1 MINVSLEN
9 ETDWIVRGTVTS
21 DVSEINL
28 EDDEFRIELKDLLE
42 HYIKR
47 KKSAEMVEAYQK
59 DSTQTLSISNNE
71 VKLVPLKCPVCKGT
85 GLAVTDYPMGR
96 NKIVKSLEEESIDHS
111 IVEKKASV
119 FVNPLIQLSDYS
131 NLPDTYFPSDF
142 PWTAYGH
149 PEIAND
155 PLLKGIL
162 TYGVGK
168 PYLDPALY
176 KIEGTNEYYYY
187 TDDSIFL
194 KIKPDPESETEVEVE
209 YHIRKRQKFSIVT
222 NVTTEEL
229 PQTILAIDYKNKY
242 YGFCGEKIWYLKSDP
257 THYFYYTIENGN
269 YVRKDN
275 CYYCQDDGYSTGND
289 PNAFTICGEEKKP
302 ILTEEFYSN
311 VSKYNNSDMKSLIE
325 NGFQFWISEDKKEL
339 NFRLTMRG
347 KSSTNPNGYED
358 KLKTELY
365 KNELYE
371 PTADDIVVDDDEGT
385 KTLYSGRVGFTL
397 AICTISLDATHRICF
412 NITIAPTFKSSD
424 IFRVDN
430 EEDYIL
436 QIPTKPYKVCPICSG
451 THYQLNYSAYN
462 GSTISFVQERD
473 CDTCRQSNY
482 YMDRYAYPYYNA
494 QKFNDMIYLN
504 NHSATYSSTYETYW
518 KKNKY
523 VTSSTNDYDATRTNL
538 YAAYTSAIIPN
549 YLVNGS
555 TVDVLSPTQADPHYS
570 TKVRSFEYCYD
581 EGVVSS
587 YLLDTDKS
595 RFCELPWDGNEITLN
610 GFVYVEENGACIYD
624 DLNVNLIRQDI
635 DVGVVGETI
644 DDMVGKTV
652 FFGTEV

>member
-96 NKIVKSLEEESIDHS
+96 NPNDSTYEHGII
-111 IVEKKASV
+111 EKKGSV

-142 PWTAYGH
+142 PWATYGH

-162 TYGVGK
+162 TYTQT
-168 PYLDPALY
+168 YPALSPAIY

-187 TDDSIFL
+187 TNDIITIDNVDYYIKRRNKFTISINSSDSL
-194 KIKPDPESETEVEVE
+194 PPSVEGG
-209 YHIRKRQKFSIVT
+209 
-222 NVTTEEL
+222 
-229 PQTILAIDYKNKY
+229 LASYSY
-242 YGFCGEKIWYLKSDP
+242 YGYCGEKIWYLKSDP
-257 THYFYYTIENGN
+257 THYYYYVKEGSD

-275 CYYCQDDGYSTGND
+275 CYYCQDSDGYSTGND
-289 PNAFTICGEEKKP
+289 PNAFTVCGEERKP

-430 EEDYIL
+430 EEDKIL

-494 QKFNDMIYLN
+494 KKFNDMIYLN
-504 NHSATYSSTYETYW
+504 NHSATYSSTYDTYW

-523 VTSSTNDYDATRTNL
+523 VTSSINDYDSTRTNL

-549 YLVNGS
+549 YLVNES
-555 TVDVLSPTQADPHYS
+555 TIDVLSPTQADPQYT
-570 TKVRSFEYCYD
+570 TKVRSFEFCYD

-595 RFCELPWDGNEITLN
+595 RFCELPWDGEEISLP

-635 DVGVVGETI
+635 DVGVSGVTI

>member
-9 ETDWIVRGTVTS
+9 ETDWIVKGTVTS

-71 VKLVPLKCPVCKGT
+71 VKLVPLKCPICKGT
-85 GLAVTDYPMGR
+85 GLAVDNYPMGR
-96 NKIVKSLEEESIDHS
+96 KPNGTSKYDSIYEE
-111 IVEKKASV
+111 KNGV
-119 FVNPLIQLSDYS
+119 FENPITQLSDYI
-131 NLPDTYFPSDF
+131 NLPSVLFNETSTYQPYVNLDADT
-142 PWTAYGH
+142 
-149 PEIAND
+149 
-155 PLLKGIL
+155 KRIL
-162 TYGVGK
+162 TWDADRFGNNV
-168 PYLDPALY
+168 LTV
-176 KIEGTNEYYYY
+176 EGTNEYYYY
-187 TDDSIFL
+187 TLADVTKSMW
-194 KIKPDPESETEVEVE
+194 
-209 YHIRKRQKFSIVT
+209 KRQKFTITKQYKNSIA
-222 NVTTEEL
+222 EL
-229 PQTILAIDYKNKY
+229 PYRIVDSTGKMGFAY
-242 YGFCGEKIWYLKSDP
+242 YGYRGEKLFYIKNDP
-257 THYFYYTIENGN
+257 TTYYYYQKVANADNTYI
-269 YVRKDN
+269 RKSN
-275 CYYCQDDGYSTGND
+275 CYYCQIGDNDYSSGED
-289 PNAFTICGEEKKP
+289 PNAKTVCDDVPKP

-311 VSKYNNSDMKSLIE
+311 VTTYNNSDMKSLIE

-339 NFRLTMRG
+339 YFRLTMRG
-347 KSSTNPNGYED
+347 QSSINKLGYVD
-358 KLKTELY
+358 KLKTELFKQGRY
-365 KNELYE
+365 T
-371 PTADDIVVDDDEGT
+371 PSRDEQNT
-385 KTLYSGRVGFTL
+385 EDLNDNNVYSRRVGFTL
-397 AICTISLDATHRICF
+397 AICTISLDSTHRICF
-412 NITIAPTFKSSD
+412 NITIAPTFKTSD

-430 EEDYIL
+430 DDDSIS
-436 QIPTKPYKVCPICSG
+436 QIPKLPIKVCPICG
-451 THYQLNYSAYN
+451 DTHYQISYSAFEDN
-462 GSTISFVQERD
+462 SIVFKHAKD
-473 CDTCRQSNY
+473 CDCCVGTSGY

-494 QKFNDMIYLN
+494 KKFDDMIFLN
-504 NHSATYSSTYETYW
+504 NHSATYSSTYDTYW

-549 YLVNGS
+549 YLVNSS
-555 TVDVLSPTQADPHYS
+555 TIDVLSPTQADPHYS

>member
-71 VKLVPLKCPVCKGT
+71 VKLVPLKCPICKGT
-85 GLAVTDYPMGR
+85 GLTVTDYPMGR

-131 NLPDTYFPSDF
+131 NLPDTYFPTDF
-142 PWTAYGH
+142 PWVDYGH

-155 PLLKGIL
+155 PLLKSIL
-162 TYGVGK
+162 TYTSNSPV
-168 PYLDPALY
+168 LSPAIY

-187 TDDSIFL
+187 EWDAIFL
-194 KIKPDPESETEVEVE
+194 NDVGYDVKKRKKYNITVNPHENLPPEITDP
-209 YHIRKRQKFSIVT
+209 IGISI
-222 NVTTEEL
+222 
-229 PQTILAIDYKNKY
+229 Y
-242 YGFCGEKIWYLKSDP
+242 YGKCGERIWYLKSDP
-257 THYFYYTIENGN
+257 THYYYYVKENGV
-269 YVRKDN
+269 YVRKEN
-275 CYYCQDDGYSTGND
+275 CYYCQDTDGYSTGND
-289 PNAFTICGEEKKP
+289 PNAFTVCGEEKKR

-311 VSKYNNSDMKSLIE
+311 VSTYNNSDMKSLIE

-365 KNELYE
+365 KNDLYDK
-371 PTADDIVVDDDEGT
+371 TDDDIEVKDGLDENEKG
-385 KTLYSGRVGFTL
+385 TLYTGRVGFTL

-424 IFRVDN
+424 IFRVGIGNEDDN
-430 EEDYIL
+430 KDNIL
-436 QIPTKPYKVCPICSG
+436 QIPSKPYKVCPVCSG

-462 GSTISFVQERD
+462 GSTISFVQESA
-473 CDTCRQSNY
+473 CDTCSHSNYNY

-504 NHSATYSSTYETYW
+504 NHSATYSSTYDTYW

-523 VTSSTNDYDATRTNL
+523 VTSSTNDYDAARTNL

-549 YLVNGS
+549 YLVNSS
-555 TVDVLSPTQADPHYS
+555 TIDVLSPTQADPHYS
-570 TKVRSFEYCYD
+570 TKVRSFEFCYD

-595 RFCELPWDGNEITLN
+595 RFCELPWDGNPITLN

>member
-9 ETDWIVRGTVTS
+9 ETDWIVKGTVTS

-42 HYIKR
+42 HYVKR
-47 KKSAEMVEAYQK
+47 KSSSDLVESYQK

-71 VKLVPLKCPVCKGT
+71 VKLVPLKCPICKGT
-85 GLAVTDYPMGR
+85 GLASNTYPPGRSINNTTDE
-96 NKIVKSLEEESIDHS
+96 NSIIV
-111 IVEKKASV
+111 VNNSV
-119 FVNPLIQLSDYS
+119 FFNPIIQLSDYDK
-131 NLPDTYFPSDF
+131 LPETYFTEEYLNEFYPNLSEDVK
-142 PWTAYGH
+142 
-149 PEIAND
+149 N
-155 PLLKGIL
+155 IL
-162 TYGVGK
+162 TYTDNK
-168 PYLDPALY
+168 PHCNPALY
-176 KIEGTNEYYYY
+176 KIEGNNEYYYY
-187 TDDSIFL
+187 KEEDLVVGGTTY
-194 KIKPDPESETEVEVE
+194 K
-209 YHIRKRQKFSIVT
+209 IRKRQKFSIVT
-222 NVTTEEL
+222 NVIIEQL
-229 PQTILAIDYKNKY
+229 PKKILAIDAKNKY
-242 YGFCGEKIWYLKSDP
+242 YGFCGEKVWYYKDNP
-257 THYFYYTIENGN
+257 THYYYYTIENDN
-269 YVRKDN
+269 YVIKDN
-275 CYYCQDDGYSTGND
+275 CYYCQSNGHSTGID
-289 PNAFTICGEEKKP
+289 PNAYTICGEEKKR
-302 ILTEEFYSN
+302 ILTEEFYTN
-311 VSKYNNSDMKSLIE
+311 VSIYNNSDMKSLIE
-325 NGFQFWISEDKKEL
+325 NGFQFWISENKKEL
-339 NFRLTMRG
+339 HFRLTMRG
-347 KSSTNPNGYED
+347 ISNINPNGYED

-365 KNELYE
+365 HNGLYVSA
-371 PTADDIVVDDDEGT
+371 TDDIVVDDEST
-385 KTLYSGRVGFTL
+385 TFYSGRVGFTL

-412 NITIAPTFKSSD
+412 NITVAPTIKSSD

-430 EEDYIL
+430 KEDNIL

-462 GSTISFVQERD
+462 GNTISFVQERA

-494 QKFNDMIYLN
+494 QKFDDMIYLN
-504 NHSATYSSTYETYW
+504 NHSATYSSTYETNW

-549 YLVNGS
+549 YLVTGS
-555 TVDVLSPTQADPHYS
+555 TIDVLSPTQENPIYTTAKRY
-570 TKVRSFEYCYD
+570 FEFCYD

-587 YLLDTDKS
+587 YLLDSDKS
-595 RFCELPWDGNEITLN
+595 RFCELPWDGTDISLT

-635 DVGVVGETI
+635 DIGVSGVTI

>member
-21 DVSEINL
+21 DVDEINL

-85 GLAVTDYPMGR
+85 CLAVDNYPPGR
-96 NKIVKSLEEESIDHS
+96 NPNDSTYEHGII
-111 IVEKKASV
+111 EKKASV

-131 NLPDTYFPSDF
+131 NLPDTCFPSDF
-142 PWTAYGH
+142 PWAAYGH
-149 PEIAND
+149 PEIADD

-162 TYGVGK
+162 TYTTN
-168 PYLDPALY
+168 PNNPALYPAVY

-187 TDDSIFL
+187 TN
-194 KIKPDPESETEVEVE
+194 EVITLNDVD
-209 YHIRKRQKFSIVT
+209 YHIRHRTRFTISV
-222 NVTTEEL
+222 NSSDSL
-229 PQTILAIDYKNKY
+229 PPTVEGGRASYAY
-242 YGFCGEKIWYLKSDP
+242 YGLCGEKIWYLKSDP
-257 THYFYYTIENGN
+257 THYYYYVKEGSV

-275 CYYCQDDGYSTGND
+275 CFYCQDSDGYSTGND
-289 PNAFTICGEEKKP
+289 PNAFTVCGEERKP

-311 VSKYNNSDMKSLIE
+311 VSTYNNSDMKSLIE

-347 KSSTNPNGYED
+347 KSSINPNGYED

-365 KNELYE
+365 KSDLYE

-397 AICTISLDATHRICF
+397 AICTISLDSTHRICF

-430 EEDYIL
+430 EEDKIL

-462 GSTISFVQERD
+462 GSTISFVQDRA
-473 CDTCRQSNY
+473 CDTCSQSNY

-494 QKFNDMIYLN
+494 KKFDDMIFVN
-504 NHSATYSSTYETYW
+504 NHSATYSSTYDTYW

-523 VTSSTNDYDATRTNL
+523 ETSSTKDYDATRTNL

-555 TVDVLSPTQADPHYS
+555 TVDVLSPTQADPQYA
-570 TKVRSFEYCYD
+570 TKVRSFEFCYD

-587 YLLDTDKS
+587 FLLDSDKS
-595 RFCELPWDGNEITLN
+595 RYCELPWDGEEISLP

-635 DVGVVGETI
+635 DVGVSGETI

>member
-9 ETDWIVRGTVTS
+9 ETDWIVKGTVTS

-71 VKLVPLKCPVCKGT
+71 VKLVPLKCPICKGT

-96 NKIVKSLEEESIDHS
+96 NKTDTSNEHS

-142 PWTAYGH
+142 PWADYGH
-149 PEIAND
+149 PEIATD
-155 PLLKGIL
+155 TLLKGIL
-162 TYGVGK
+162 TYTNDF
-168 PYLDPALY
+168 PALFPALY

-187 TDDSIFL
+187 ENDTVYIN
-194 KIKPDPESETEVEVE
+194 EVE
-209 YHIRKRQKFSIVT
+209 YYIKKRKKYNITVNPHENLPLEITDPRGISI
-222 NVTTEEL
+222 
-229 PQTILAIDYKNKY
+229 Y
-242 YGFCGEKIWYLKSDP
+242 YGMCGEKIWYFKENP
-257 THYFYYTIENGN
+257 THYYYYTKEGGTCI
-269 YVRKDN
+269 RKEN
-275 CYYCQDDGYSTGND
+275 CYYCQDSDGYSTGND
-289 PNAFTICGEEKKP
+289 PNAFTVCGEEHKP

-311 VSKYNNSDMKSLIE
+311 VSTYNNSDMKSLID

-385 KTLYSGRVGFTL
+385 QTLYSGRVGFTL

-430 EEDYIL
+430 DVDNIS

-494 QKFNDMIYLN
+494 KKFDNMIFLN
-504 NHSATYSSTYETYW
+504 NHSATYSSTYDTYW

-523 VTSSTNDYDATRTNL
+523 VTSSTKDYDATRTNL

-549 YLVNGS
+549 YLVNSS
-555 TVDVLSPTQADPHYS
+555 TIDVLSPTQADPHYS

-587 YLLDTDKS
+587 YLLDSDKS
-595 RFCELPWDGNEITLN
+595 RYCELPWDGNQITLN

>member
-96 NKIVKSLEEESIDHS
+96 NKTDTSNEHG

-142 PWTAYGH
+142 PWAAYGH
-149 PEIAND
+149 PEIAD
-155 PLLKGIL
+155 DTLLKGIL
-162 TYGVGK
+162 TYTDSN
-168 PYLDPALY
+168 PYLSPALY
-176 KIEGTNEYYYY
+176 KIVGTNEYYYY
-187 TDDSIFL
+187 ENDTVLGYSV
-194 KIKPDPESETEVEVE
+194 KK
-209 YHIRKRQKFSIVT
+209 RKKFSIVT

-229 PQTILAIDYKNKY
+229 PLTILSIDDKNKY
-242 YGFCGEKIWYLKSDP
+242 YGYCGEKIWYLKSDP
-257 THYFYYTIENGN
+257 THYYYYTIENGK
-269 YVRKDN
+269 YVCKEN
-275 CYYCQDDGYSTGND
+275 CYYCQDTYGYSTGND
-289 PNAFTICGEEKKP
+289 PNAYTVCGEEHKP

-311 VSKYNNSDMKSLIE
+311 VSTYNNSDMKSLID

-371 PTADDIVVDDDEGT
+371 PTADDIEVKDGLDENEKG
-385 KTLYSGRVGFTL
+385 TLYTGRVGFTL

-430 EEDYIL
+430 DVDNIS
-436 QIPTKPYKVCPICSG
+436 QIPTKPYKVCPVCSG

-462 GSTISFVQERD
+462 GSTISFVQD
-473 CDTCRQSNY
+473 LACDSCSQGDY

-494 QKFNDMIYLN
+494 KKFDDMIFLN
-504 NHSATYSSTYETYW
+504 NHSATYSSTYDTYW

-523 VTSSTNDYDATRTNL
+523 VTSSTKDYDATRTNL
-538 YAAYTSAIIPN
+538 YAAYTSALIPN
-549 YLVNGS
+549 YLVNSS

-570 TKVRSFEYCYD
+570 TCVRNFEFCYD

-595 RFCELPWDGNEITLN
+595 RYCELPWTDNEIQIRN
-610 GFVYVEENGACIYD
+610 FVYVEENGACIYD
-624 DLNVNLIRQDI
+624 DLNVNLIKQEI
-635 DVGVVGETI
+635 DVGQEGITI

>member
-96 NKIVKSLEEESIDHS
+96 NKTDTSNEHGIF
-111 IVEKKASV
+111 EKKASV

-142 PWTAYGH
+142 PWADYGH

-162 TYGVGK
+162 TYTDNF
-168 PYLDPALY
+168 PALSPALY

-187 TDDSIFL
+187 ENDVVYIN
-194 KIKPDPESETEVEVE
+194 EVE
-209 YHIRKRQKFSIVT
+209 YHIKKRKKYNISVYPHENLPDVISDPRGISI
-222 NVTTEEL
+222 
-229 PQTILAIDYKNKY
+229 Y
-242 YGFCGEKIWYLKSDP
+242 YGKCGEYIWYSKNNP
-257 THYFYYTIENGN
+257 THYYYYTKEGGTC
-269 YVRKDN
+269 VRKEN
-275 CYYCQDDGYSTGND
+275 CYYCQVDGYSTGND
-289 PNAFTICGEEKKP
+289 PNALTVCGEEHKP

-311 VSKYNNSDMKSLIE
+311 VSTYNNSDMKSLIE

-424 IFRVDN
+424 IFRVGIGNAEDN
-430 EEDYIL
+430 KDNIS

-473 CDTCRQSNY
+473 CDTCSHSNYDY

-494 QKFNDMIYLN
+494 KKFDDMIFLN
-504 NHSATYSSTYETYW
+504 NHSATYSSTYDTYW

-523 VTSSTNDYDATRTNL
+523 VTSSTKDYDATRTNL

-549 YLVNGS
+549 YLVKGS

-570 TKVRSFEYCYD
+570 TGVRSFEYCYD

-587 YLLDTDKS
+587 YLLDSDKS
-595 RFCELPWDGNEITLN
+595 RYCELPWDGNEITLN

-635 DVGVVGETI
+635 KVGEEGVTI

>member
-47 KKSAEMVEAYQK
+47 KKSAEMVESYQK

-85 GLAVTDYPMGR
+85 GLAVTDYSMGR
-96 NKIVKSLEEESIDHS
+96 NPNDSTYEHGII
-111 IVEKKASV
+111 EKKGSV

-131 NLPDTYFPSDF
+131 NLPDTYFPDNF
-142 PWTAYGH
+142 PWATYGH

-162 TYGVGK
+162 TYTSNY
-168 PYLDPALY
+168 PALSPALY

-187 TDDSIFL
+187 TNDTIYIDN
-194 KIKPDPESETEVEVE
+194 VE
-209 YHIRKRQKFSIVT
+209 YYIKRRNKFTISI
-222 NVTTEEL
+222 NSSDSL
-229 PQTILAIDYKNKY
+229 PPSVPGGLASYSY

-257 THYFYYTIENGN
+257 THYYYYVKEGSD

-275 CYYCQDDGYSTGND
+275 CYYCQDSDGYSTGND
-289 PNAFTICGEEKKP
+289 PNAFTVCGEERKP
-302 ILTEEFYSN
+302 ILTQEFYSN

-347 KSSTNPNGYED
+347 KSTTNPNGYED

-365 KNELYE
+365 KNGLYE

-430 EEDYIL
+430 EEDKML

-462 GSTISFVQERD
+462 GSTISFVQERA
-473 CDTCRQSNY
+473 CDTCSQSNY

-504 NHSATYSSTYETYW
+504 NHSATYSSTYDTYW

-549 YLVNGS
+549 YLVTGS
-555 TVDVLSPTQADPHYS
+555 TIDVLSPTQADPQY
-570 TKVRSFEYCYD
+570 TTNVRNFEFCYD

-595 RFCELPWDGNEITLN
+595 RFCELPWDGTDIQLT

>member
-28 EDDEFRIELKDLLE
+28 EDDEFRIELKDLME
-42 HYIKR
+42 HYIK
-47 KKSAEMVEAYQK
+47 KDASSELIDAYQK

-85 GLAVTDYPMGR
+85 CLAVADYPMGR
-96 NKIVKSLEEESIDHS
+96 KPNDTTYEHGII
-111 IVEKKASV
+111 EKKASV

-131 NLPDTYFPSDF
+131 NLPDTFFPNDF
-142 PWTAYGH
+142 PWDDYGH

-155 PLLKGIL
+155 DVLKGIL
-162 TYGVGK
+162 TWTEHN
-168 PYLDPALY
+168 PASDPALY

-187 TDDSIFL
+187 KDFGINVNNTDYT
-194 KIKPDPESETEVEVE
+194 IK
-209 YHIRKRQKFSIVT
+209 KRQKFSIQKGVKQ
-222 NVTTEEL
+222 NL
-229 PQTILAIDYKNKY
+229 PNDLQDGEILTY
-242 YGFCGEKIWYLKSDP
+242 YGYCGEKIWYLPSDP
-257 THYFYYTIENGN
+257 THYYYYTYEIENSK
-269 YVRKDN
+269 YVRKEN
-275 CYYCQDDGYSTGND
+275 CYYCQDSDGYSTGND
-289 PNAFTICGEEKKP
+289 PNANTICDDIPKP

-311 VSKYNNSDMKSLIE
+311 ISTYNNSDMKSLIE

-347 KSSTNPNGYED
+347 KSSINPNGYED
-358 KLKTELY
+358 KLKTKLY
-365 KNELYE
+365 NNGLYLSA
-371 PTADDIVVDDDEGT
+371 TGDIVVDEDEGT

-397 AICTISLDATHRICF
+397 AICSISLDATHRICF

-430 EEDYIL
+430 DDDNIL
-436 QIPTKPYKVCPICSG
+436 QIPTKPYKVCPICNG
-451 THYQLNYSAYN
+451 TQYQLNYSAYN
-462 GSTISFVQERD
+462 GSTISFVQERY
-473 CDTCRQSNY
+473 CNTCSSGDY

-494 QKFNDMIYLN
+494 KKFDNMIFLN
-504 NHSATYSSTYETYW
+504 NHSATYSSTYDTYW

-523 VTSSTNDYDATRTNL
+523 ETSSINEYINDDKKTNL
-538 YAAYTSAIIPN
+538 YAAYTSAIIPA
-549 YLVNGS
+549 YLVSGS
-555 TVDVLSPTQADPHYS
+555 TIDVLSQSQIYT
-570 TKVRSFEYCYD
+570 TGVRSFEFNYE

-587 YLLDTDKS
+587 YLLDIDKS
-595 RFCELPWDGNEITLN
+595 KFCELPWVSEELSLS

-624 DLNVNLIRQDI
+624 DLNVKLIRQDI
-635 DVGVVGETI
+635 DVGVSGVTI

>member
-96 NKIVKSLEEESIDHS
+96 NKTDTSNEHGIF
-111 IVEKKASV
+111 EKKASV

-142 PWTAYGH
+142 PWVAYGH
-149 PEIAND
+149 PEIATD

-162 TYGVGK
+162 TYTDSN
-168 PYLDPALY
+168 PYLSPALY

-187 TDDSIFL
+187 ENDTVFGYSV
-194 KIKPDPESETEVEVE
+194 KK
-209 YHIRKRQKFSIVT
+209 RKKFSIVT

-229 PQTILAIDYKNKY
+229 PLTILSIDDKNKY
-242 YGFCGEKIWYLKSDP
+242 YGYCGEKIWYLKSDP
-257 THYFYYTIENGN
+257 THYYYYTIENGK
-269 YVRKDN
+269 YVCKEN
-275 CYYCQDDGYSTGND
+275 CYYCQDTYGYSTGND
-289 PNAFTICGEEKKP
+289 PNAYTVCGEEHKP

-311 VSKYNNSDMKSLIE
+311 VSTYNNSDMKSLIE

-371 PTADDIVVDDDEGT
+371 PTDDDIEVKDGLDENEKG
-385 KTLYSGRVGFTL
+385 TLYTGRVGFTL

-424 IFRVDN
+424 IFRVENDV
-430 EEDYIL
+430 DSIS
-436 QIPTKPYKVCPICSG
+436 QIPNLPTKVCPICG
-451 THYQLNYSAYN
+451 DTHYQINYSAFEN
-462 GSTISFVQERD
+462 NSIILKHEVECTS
-473 CDTCRQSNY
+473 CDETSGY

-494 QKFNDMIYLN
+494 KKFDDMIFLN
-504 NHSATYSSTYETYW
+504 NHSATYSSTFDTYW
-518 KKNKY
+518 DKQKYKY
-523 VTSSTNDYDATRTNL
+523 VTSSTKDYDATRTNL
-538 YAAYTSAIIPN
+538 YAAYTSALIPK
-549 YLVNGS
+549 YLVSSS
-555 TVDVLSPTQADPHYS
+555 TVDVLSPTQANPQYS
-570 TKVRSFEYCYD
+570 TKVRNFEFCYD

-595 RFCELPWDGNEITLN
+595 RYCELPWTDNEIQIRN
-610 GFVYVEENGACIYD
+610 FVYVEENGACIYD

-635 DVGVVGETI
+635 KVGEEGITI

>member
-9 ETDWIVRGTVTS
+9 ETDWIVKGTVTS

-47 KKSAEMVEAYQK
+47 TKSAEMVEAYQK

-71 VKLVPLKCPVCKGT
+71 VKLVPLKCPICKGS
-85 GLAVTDYPMGR
+85 GLASNTYPPGRSINNNTDENGIIEV
-96 NKIVKSLEEESIDHS
+96 NN
-111 IVEKKASV
+111 SV
-119 FVNPLIQLSDYS
+119 FFNPIIQLSDYAE
-131 NLPDTYFPSDF
+131 LPETYFTEEYLDAFYPNLS
-142 PWTAYGH
+142 
-149 PEIAND
+149 ENV
-155 PLLKGIL
+155 KNIL
-162 TYGVGK
+162 TYTENK
-168 PYLDPALY
+168 PHCNPTALY
-176 KIEGTNEYYYY
+176 KIEGNNEYYYY
-187 TDDSIFL
+187 IDEVVSGTNYT
-194 KIKPDPESETEVEVE
+194 IK
-209 YHIRKRQKFSIVT
+209 KRQKYSIVT
-222 NVTTEEL
+222 NVATETL
-229 PQTILAIDYKNKY
+229 PSSILTIVDKNKY
-242 YGFCGEKIWYLKSDP
+242 YGFCGEKVWYYKDNP
-257 THYFYYTIENGN
+257 THYYY
-269 YVRKDN
+269 YVKEGSYYNLKDN
-275 CYYCQDDGYSTGND
+275 CYYCQDSDGHSTGID
-289 PNAFTICGEEKKP
+289 PNASTICGEEK

-311 VSKYNNSDMKSLIE
+311 VSTYNNSDMKSLIE
-325 NGFQFWISEDKKEL
+325 NGFQFWISENKKEL
-339 NFRLTMRG
+339 HFRLTMRG
-347 KSSTNPNGYED
+347 ISNINPNGYED
-358 KLKTELY
+358 KLKTELFH
-365 KNELYE
+365 NGLYVSA
-371 PTADDIVVDDDEGT
+371 TDDIVVDDEST
-385 KTLYSGRVGFTL
+385 TFYSGRVGFTL

-412 NITIAPTFKSSD
+412 NITVAPTIKSSD
-424 IFRVDN
+424 IFRVIN
-430 EEDYIL
+430 EADYIS
-436 QIPTKPYKVCPICSG
+436 QIPTLPTKVCPICG
-451 THYQLNYSAYN
+451 DTHYQINYSAYN
-462 GSTISFVQERD
+462 GSTISFVQERA
-473 CDTCRQSNY
+473 CDTCSQSNY

-504 NHSATYSSTYETYW
+504 NHSATYSSTYDTHW

-555 TVDVLSPTQADPHYS
+555 TIDVLSQTTTY
-570 TKVRSFEYCYD
+570 TTGVRSFGFCYD